1 MPSFLFEQIIT
12 LRQTCN
18 YYPGSGGRV
27 GVKYEEGDYRAVQTQ
42 HYIVPVFLL
51 ALGVDYSIPPPPTF
65 VRFNSTYPPAETGH
79 RYYMN

>member
-27 GVKYEEGDYRAVQTQ
+27 GVKNEEGNYRAVQTQ

-51 ALGVDYSIPPPPTF
+51 ALGVDYSIPPSPPPSSGSIQPIRQRKR
-65 VRFNSTYPPAETGH
+65 VTGII
-79 RYYMN
+79 